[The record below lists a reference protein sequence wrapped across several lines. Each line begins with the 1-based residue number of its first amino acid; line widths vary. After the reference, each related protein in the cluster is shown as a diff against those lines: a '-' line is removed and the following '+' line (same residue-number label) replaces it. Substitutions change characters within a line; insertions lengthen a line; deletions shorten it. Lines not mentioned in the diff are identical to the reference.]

1 MTRTNADLG
10 RLLLRLAL
18 GCLILFHG
26 VAKLKGGIDP
36 ITGLVTAM
44 GLPAFV
50 AYGVYIGEVVAPLLV
65 IVGWF
70 SRIGALVIAINMV
83 FALAL
88 AHRADLLKLA
98 PSGGYALELQAL
110 YLIVAIAIALM
121 GPGRFSMND
130 R

>member
-10 RLLLRLAL
+10 RLALRVAL
-18 GCLILFHG
+18 GGLILFHG
-26 VAKLKGGIDP
+26 IAKLMGGIDP

-50 AYGVYIGEVVAPLLV
+50 AYGVYVGEIVAPVLV
-65 IVGWF
+65 IVGWY
-70 SRIGALVIAINMV
+70 SRLGSLLIAINMV

-88 AHRADLLKLA
+88 AHRAELFKLA
-98 PSGGYALELQAL
+98 PSGGYALELQVL
-110 YLIVAIAIALM
+110 YLVVALALVLM
-121 GPGRFSMND
+121 GPGRYSMNE

>member
-10 RLLLRLAL
+10 RLALRVAL
-18 GCLILFHG
+18 GGLILFHG
-26 VAKLKGGIDP
+26 IAKLMGGIDP

-50 AYGVYIGEVVAPLLV
+50 AYGVYVGEVVAPVLV
-65 IVGWF
+65 IVGWY
-70 SRIGALVIAINMV
+70 SRLGSLLIAINMV

-88 AHRADLLKLA
+88 AHRAELFKLA
-98 PSGGYALELQAL
+98 PSGGYALELQVL
-110 YLIVAIAIALM
+110 YLVVALALVLM
-121 GPGRFSMND
+121 GPGRYSMNE